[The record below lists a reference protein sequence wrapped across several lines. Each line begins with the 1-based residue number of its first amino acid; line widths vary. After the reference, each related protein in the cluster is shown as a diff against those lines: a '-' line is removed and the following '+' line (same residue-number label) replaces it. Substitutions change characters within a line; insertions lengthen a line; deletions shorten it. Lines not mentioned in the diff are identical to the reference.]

1 MLLVSHWHFSVFLNV
16 LRYSWLLYNISNTDY
31 FSYSWV
37 HPGHHIGTPHLDITL
52 EHSWKIDGALISG
65 VWDHAATEIP
75 EMQQEDTEAHQYI
88 MNVCTHHLMQYM
100 YINIT
105 SIDISVNKWFRV
117 ASMRE
122 ASSIA
127 HKRKLKATRRSNKAM
142 GCTVA
147 VIRQGHLPTP
157 QNWHCA
163 LTGSW

>member
-1 MLLVSHWHFSVFLNV
+1 MFFDILDYYIIFLI
-16 LRYSWLLYNISNTDY
+16 LIIFHIPEFILDIIL
-31 FSYSWV
+31 
-37 HPGHHIGTPHLDITL
+37 GHHTWTLLGHRAGMLL
-52 EHSWKIDGALISG
+52 EHSWEIDGALISG

-117 ASMRE
+117 ASMTE
-122 ASSIA
+122 APSIPQ
-127 HKRKLKATRRSNKAM
+127 KRKLGATRDSNKAM

-147 VIRQGHLPTP
+147 VIGQGHLPTP

-163 LTGSW
+163 LTGSWSI